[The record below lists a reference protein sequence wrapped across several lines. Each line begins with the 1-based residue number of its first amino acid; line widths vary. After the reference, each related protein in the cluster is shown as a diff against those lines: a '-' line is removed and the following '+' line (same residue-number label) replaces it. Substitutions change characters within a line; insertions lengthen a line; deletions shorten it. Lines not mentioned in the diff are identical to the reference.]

1 MPKKSNKKS
10 NKNEINSNPQSRTTH
25 PLLVKNENEIDKAE
39 SDFKLLNTKV
49 LKQQQL
55 NYEMS
60 IDNFLKS
67 NGLITLSY

>member
-1 MPKKSNKKS
+1 MPKKS
-10 NKNEINSNPQSRTTH
+10 NKNEIKQIE
-25 PLLVKNENEIDKAE
+25 KNENEVDKAE
-39 SDFKLLNTKV
+39 SEFKLLNTKV

>member
-1 MPKKSNKKS
+1 MPKKSNKKVI
-10 NKNEINSNPQSRTTH
+10 KNEIKTDD
-25 PLLVKNENEIDKAE
+25 KIENERVDLQEIDKAE

-60 IDNFLKS
+60 IQNFLKS
-67 NGLITLSY
+67 NGLIILSY

>member
-10 NKNEINSNPQSRTTH
+10 NKNEIKQIE
-25 PLLVKNENEIDKAE
+25 KNENEIDKAE
-39 SDFKLLNTKV
+39 SEFKLLNTKV
-49 LKQQQL
+49 LNQQQL

>member
-1 MPKKSNKKS
+1 MPKKSNKKVI
-10 NKNEINSNPQSRTTH
+10 KNEIKTDD
-25 PLLVKNENEIDKAE
+25 KIENERVDLQEIDKAE

-60 IDNFLKS
+60 IHNFLKS
-67 NGLITLSY
+67 NGLIILSY

>member
-1 MPKKSNKKS
+1 MPKKSNKKVI
-10 NKNEINSNPQSRTTH
+10 KNEIKTDD
-25 PLLVKNENEIDKAE
+25 KIENGRVDLQEIDKAE

-60 IDNFLKS
+60 IQNFLKS
-67 NGLITLSY
+67 NGLIILSY

>member
-10 NKNEINSNPQSRTTH
+10 NKNEIKQIE
-25 PLLVKNENEIDKAE
+25 KNENEIDKAE
-39 SDFKLLNTKV
+39 SEFKLLNTKV

>member
-1 MPKKSNKKS
+1 MVKKSNKKS
-10 NKNEINSNPQSRTTH
+10 NKNEIKTDD
-25 PLLVKNENEIDKAE
+25 KIENGRVDLQEIDKAE

-60 IDNFLKS
+60 IQNFLKS
-67 NGLITLSY
+67 NGLIILSY

>member
-10 NKNEINSNPQSRTTH
+10 NKNEIKQIE
-25 PLLVKNENEIDKAE
+25 KNENEIDKAE

-49 LKQQQL
+49 LNQQQL

>member
-1 MPKKSNKKS
+1 MPKKSNKKC
-10 NKNEINSNPQSRTTH
+10 NKNEIKQIE
-25 PLLVKNENEIDKAE
+25 KNENEIDKAE

-49 LKQQQL
+49 LNQQQL